1 MTFKTCY
8 DRLLAGGVLILKI
21 FLRGIQGFLLVG
33 AAMLL
38 GSSSG
43 INYYNNTTNSNLD
56 FTLDLNAMAMKL
68 ESDIKND
75 IYSAKDTY
83 TGYLTGYGADCPLF
97 SGHMACMS
105 NLDVLNGNVT
115 YEDKTYGKVNIVASS
130 KALPCGTII
139 RINEHKLHSEP
150 MYAIV
155 LDRGVSKYN
164 LDLLTVSEDYASK
177 NVGRSV
183 VSYDVL
189 RKGW

>member
-43 INYYNNTTNSNLD
+43 INYYNNTSNSNLD

-68 ESDIKND
+68 ENDIKND
-75 IYSAKDTY
+75 IHSAKDTF
-83 TGYLTGYGADCPLF
+83 TGYLTGYGADCP
-97 SGHMACMS
+97 
-105 NLDVLNGNVT
+105 
-115 YEDKTYGKVNIVASS
+115 SS
-130 KALPCGTII
+130 KALSCGTII
-139 RINEHKLHSEP
+139 RINEHKLYSKP

-164 LDLLTVSEDYASK
+164 LDLLTVSEDYARK

>member
-1 MTFKTCY
+1 M
-8 DRLLAGGVLILKI
+8 VI
-21 FLRGIQGFLLVG
+21 GI
-33 AAMLL
+33 AMLL

-43 INYYNNTTNSNLD
+43 INYYNNTSNSNLD

-68 ESDIKND
+68 ENDIKND

-83 TGYLTGYGADCPLF
+83 TGYLTGYGADCPLC
-97 SGHMACMS
+97 SGHLACMS
-105 NLDVLNGNVT
+105 NLDVLNGNVN

-164 LDLLTVSEDYASK
+164 LDLLTVSEDYARK

>member
-1 MTFKTCY
+1 M
-8 DRLLAGGVLILKI
+8 VI
-21 FLRGIQGFLLVG
+21 GI
-33 AAMLL
+33 AMLL

-43 INYYNNTTNSNLD
+43 INYYNNTSNSNLD

-68 ESDIKND
+68 ENDIKND

-83 TGYLTGYGADCPLF
+83 TGYLTGYGADCPLC
-97 SGHMACMS
+97 SGHLACMS

-115 YEDKTYGKVNIVASS
+115 YEDKTYGEVNIVASS

-139 RINEHKLHSEP
+139 RVNEHKLYDEP

-183 VSYDVL
+183 VSYDIL

>member
-1 MTFKTCY
+1 
-8 DRLLAGGVLILKI
+8 
-21 FLRGIQGFLLVG
+21 
-33 AAMLL
+33 
-38 GSSSG
+38 
-43 INYYNNTTNSNLD
+43 
-56 FTLDLNAMAMKL
+56 
-68 ESDIKND
+68 
-75 IYSAKDTY
+75 
-83 TGYLTGYGADCPLF
+83 
-97 SGHMACMS
+97 MS

-130 KALPCGTII
+130 KALSCGTII

-164 LDLLTVSEDYASK
+164 LDLLTVSEDYARK